1 MKSATRRLLAVL
13 LIAVMVLTL
22 SAPSFAATKTTTPK
36 YPSSISLNHSTILIY
51 KGKSATLKA
60 TITPDKVKYP
70 KVKWSS
76 SNKKIVSV
84 SSKGVIKGVKYGKA
98 TITAKT
104 ANGKKAAKCTVY
116 VGSQYATSIKLN
128 ETAKTLSVGGNLTL
142 KATTAPAY
150 TKEPKTVTYSTSN
163 PAVATVSETGVV
175 HAEGYGKATITA
187 TVNGGKKATCTIT
200 VNNYTVDNTNKKV
213 TVTMN
218 GVKRTYK
225 RYAQNS
231 YGGSF
236 WGNYGCVSTAT
247 AIVASGFGITYTPKQ
262 IHDASATTTW
272 SERYAVKKLGLS
284 TALFD
289 HAAISVLTSAQI
301 LRDLGIPA
309 EAHQT
314 FSRNTAIAE
323 ITAHVKSGKPVI
335 LKAHNRTSNGN
346 KVANGHHAMVLIGI
360 DASGKGIFIDP
371 STGKMNYAHASHTT
385 FHMTITDFVNR
396 HMDPAS
402 GNYQNRPY
410 VTSNAAAGGYILV
423 G

>member
-1 MKSATRRLLAVL
+1 MKPAVRRLLAAL
-13 LIAVMVLTL
+13 LIAVLVIPVNVP
-22 SAPSFAATKTTTPK
+22 AFAASKTKTPK
-36 YPSSISLNHSTILIY
+36 YPSSITLDHKTVLLY

-60 TITPDKVKYP
+60 TISPAKVKYP

-76 SNKKIVSV
+76 SNKKIVTV
-84 SSKGVIKGVKYGKA
+84 SKKGVIKGVKYGKA

-104 ANGKKAAKCTVY
+104 ANGKKVAKCTVY
-116 VGSQYATSIKLN
+116 VGSQYAASIKLN
-128 ETAKTLSVGGNLTL
+128 ETSRSLALNANLTL
-142 KATTAPAY
+142 KATTSPAY
-150 TKEPKTVTYSTSN
+150 TKEPKTVTYTTSD

-175 HAEGYGKATITA
+175 HAAGYGTATITA
-187 TVNGGKKATCTIT
+187 TVNGGKKASCKIT
-200 VNNYTVDNTNKKV
+200 VNNYTVDNAGKKV

-218 GVKRTYK
+218 GVTRTYK

-247 AIVASGFGITYTPKQ
+247 AIAASGFGITYNPKQ
-262 IHDASATTTW
+262 IHDAAATTSW

-284 TALFD
+284 TALYNK
-289 HAAISVLTSAQI
+289 AAISVLTSAQI

-314 FSRNTAIAE
+314 FSKNAAIAA

-335 LKAHNRTSNGN
+335 LKAHNRTHNGV

-360 DASGKGIFIDP
+360 DAGGKGIFIDP

-385 FHMTITDFVNR
+385 FHMTIKDFVTY
-396 HMDPAS
+396 HMDSAS
-402 GNYQNRPY
+402 GNYQNKPY
-410 VTSNAAAGGYILV
+410 VTANAAAGGYILV